1 VYPFEGRLVHEAVAA
16 LLAYRISK
24 IVPITFSI
32 AMNDYGFE
40 LLSDQPIPLDDSN
53 VYELFSADNLL
64 PDIQRSVNA
73 TEMAKRKFR
82 DIAVIGGLIF
92 QGYPGEGKKARHLQ
106 ASAGLLFNVFNE
118 YEPDNV
124 LLRQAYQEVFAQQM
138 EEARLRD
145 MLHRIQHSKIVLKY
159 PERLTPFCFPIKV
172 DSLRENLTSEKLEDR
187 VRRMQQQLE
196 R

>member
-1 VYPFEGRLVHEAVAA
+1 
-16 LLAYRISK
+16 K
-24 IVPITFSI
+24 ITPITFSI

-40 LLSDQPIPLDDSN
+40 LLSDQPIPVDDSN
-53 VYELFSADNLL
+53 VYELLSPDNLMD
-64 PDIQRSVNA
+64 DIQRSVNA

-92 QGYPGEGKKARHLQ
+92 QGYPGEHKKARHLQ

-118 YEPDNV
+118 YDAGNV
-124 LLRQAYQEVFAQQM
+124 LLRQAYQEVFDQQM
-138 EEARLRD
+138 EEVRLRT
-145 MLHRIQHSKIVLKY
+145 MLHRIQQSRIIITY
-159 PERLTPFCFPIKV
+159 PQQLTPFCFPIKV

-196 R
+196 RS